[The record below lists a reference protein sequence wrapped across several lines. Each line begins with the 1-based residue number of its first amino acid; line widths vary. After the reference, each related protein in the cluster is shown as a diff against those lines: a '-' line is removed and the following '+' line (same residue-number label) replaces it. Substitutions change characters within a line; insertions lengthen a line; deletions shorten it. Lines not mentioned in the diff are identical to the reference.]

1 VDALRNFVFDPT
13 PDFLTMIHGLRAD
26 PLPGLSSKSW
36 NGGCPEDRWPRR
48 GAGSIFYERVRLVFE
63 RGLILGVSFFLGLLL
78 VMVDQSLDAR
88 FVPAL
93 RISVGLAHLFF

>member
-1 VDALRNFVFDPT
+1 MAHNLLISTFV
-13 PDFLTMIHGLRAD
+13 
-26 PLPGLSSKSW
+26 
-36 NGGCPEDRWPRR
+36 
-48 GAGSIFYERVRLVFE
+48 
-63 RGLILGVSFFLGLLL
+63 FLGLLL